1 MIILAE
7 INDNTALQ
15 RLPLF
20 GASQIFISAVVKIL
34 RRKQR
39 VHGICAPVGICE
51 FNRKIL
57 LCFFDRMN
65 LSSEV

>member
-1 MIILAE
+1 MIVLAE
-7 INDNTALQ
+7 TNDNTALQ

-20 GASQIFISAVVKIL
+20 GSSQIFISAGMKIL